1 MTTINKLFIIILLCL
16 ISFASFGAKPNK
28 YSLLWEIT
36 KPGINHPSY
45 LFGTMHSNNKI
56 VFNLDDSV
64 FFALKNSGIF
74 ANEINLDS
82 LNPLTLISHLTFKD
96 SNSMAKLISK
106 KSYNKMDSLFK
117 VNLGY
122 SAKLFDR
129 FKPIYH
135 YLVLSL
141 GNLNSKD
148 GKISTVPFLDQALYQ
163 YELKRKKR
171 IVGLETAEGQIKLL
185 ADIPLQNQ
193 VMLLNNALNQT
204 NSASEDMED
213 LAYQYI
219 NADFPSLEASIVKQ
233 KADTLFNIDFEEN
246 MVNKRNLTMLNSIME
261 FDKQAS
267 TFSAVG
273 VAHLVGEKGLISLL
287 RQRGYN
293 VRPIKSLNKL
303 SPEKVI
309 KMLLN

>member
-16 ISFASFGAKPNK
+16 IYFASFGAKPNK

-106 KSYNKMDSLFK
+106 KSNNKMDSLFK

-135 YLVLSL
+135 YLVLSV